1 MANQSI
7 QEILATSMGKLR
19 ELVDANTVIGQAITT
34 ADGTTII
41 PVSKV
46 AFGFGSGGSDFASK
60 QPKDLFGGGSGGG
73 VSVQPVAFLVI
84 REGDVK
90 LLQMNGDSFERL
102 TNAIPEAVEKLSA
115 IISKNKEKKEKDAN

>member
-1 MANQSI
+1 
-7 QEILATSMGKLR
+7 MGKLR

-84 REGDVK
+84 RDGDVK
-90 LLQMNGDSFERL
+90 LLQMNGDSLERL
-102 TNAIPEAVEKLSA
+102 TNAIPEAVEKLSS
-115 IISKNKEKKEKDAN
+115 IISKNKEKKEAN